1 MCWCLAGILV
11 LLLAV
16 VLGYWLHAV
25 SEEVNPSNTLPILT
39 ADPSNFV
46 NTPPMSEEVTADPS
60 NFVTIPPTREE
71 VTADLYNFVSTPA
84 PIPDEVTA
92 DPCNIPCQA
101 QAY

>member
-25 SEEVNPSNTLPILT
+25 SEEVNPSNTLPIL
-39 ADPSNFV
+39 
-46 NTPPMSEEVTADPS
+46 TADPS